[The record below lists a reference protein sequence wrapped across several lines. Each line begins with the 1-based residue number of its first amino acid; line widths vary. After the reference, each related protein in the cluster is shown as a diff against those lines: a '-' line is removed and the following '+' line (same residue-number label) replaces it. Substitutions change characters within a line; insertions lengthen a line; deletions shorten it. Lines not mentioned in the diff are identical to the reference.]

1 VSGASPLRRWAVE
14 LAKQVAVAVLY
25 FALGKLCI
33 RYFSFEG
40 NAAAVW
46 LPNGVSVPLLL
57 MWGGRY
63 LVGLSAGV
71 VALELASSVT
81 FGTSLA
87 IAGGDFLECLAGFL
101 LLRRW
106 LAGRDPLGTHAEL
119 AKLIGVGAVVGPAI
133 SATIGAT
140 ALVYLNHAPRAA
152 LLSIGW
158 TWYFA
163 NVTGFLIVA
172 PVLLSFHSPR
182 PSAELRRRWLDLGGI
197 LLLGAALDQLVFGG
211 IFPPGIAH
219 SLTFLPFVVLAAAAL
234 RLDQRASAAVTAF
247 TMLLGVWATL
257 RGSGPFVAGTL
268 ASSFNLLNLYLAVM
282 TVIALVLSVFNKM
295 RLAKD
300 EALRGS
306 EARFRSYFELGMI
319 GVAITDPE
327 RRYVAVNEAMCQM
340 LGYARDEL
348 LGKTWTEI
356 THPDDLEDNVG
367 RYTQARRGETE
378 GYRLT
383 KRYLR
388 KDGRAI
394 DVDIAVR
401 ALRDREGRLQSF
413 IAMVEDVTERQ
424 RLAEQSR
431 RALARARNELELLGA
446 PAFARHVSLGE
457 IEPLTAAIT
466 KAARDAVEGARVTV
480 AILDPGGATGSAGS
494 AGSAHAARPATPDH
508 ETRAMLDALA
518 GERFELVPH
527 GGNRAAHDGLL
538 AVIRVGE
545 RPRGVLRLERD
556 TDAEPWGQEEI
567 GLACRLAD
575 QLSIALMNR
584 ERAQAEVALRQSKE
598 LAEAANRAK
607 SEFLAN
613 MSHEI
618 RTPLNAVIGF
628 ASLAMQEPLD
638 PKVRE
643 LVENVQA
650 SGQDLLALISD
661 ILDFSKIEAGR
672 LEIERRAFSIAKC
685 IEHARRL
692 GEATA
697 RGRPLTVEARVDER
711 IPTSLLGDSV
721 RISQVLANLVG
732 NAVKFT
738 PAGTVRLRADVKRK
752 TADEAE
758 LLLAVEDTGIGMS
771 DEQQSRIFDA
781 FTQADASTTRLYGGS
796 GLGLTITKHLVEL
809 MGGRITV
816 VSAKGRGSRF
826 EVTLRLPIAEAQ
838 PSERRSERALA
849 WHGHFVGRR
858 ALLVEDNL
866 VNQKLA
872 SLMLKKLG
880 FEVSLANDGDQAIA
894 CVEASERAPE
904 SRFDIVFMDM
914 HMPGTDGVAAT
925 RAIRALRSA
934 QELPIVAMTA
944 SAFEDDRRACLDA
957 GMNAFLTKP
966 MKFDVVAQ
974 TVQAIEVERARATP
988 PRG

>member
-1 VSGASPLRRWAVE
+1 VSAATPARRWTAE
-14 LAKQVAVAVLY
+14 LAKQLAVAVAY

-33 RYFSFEG
+33 RHFSFEG

-63 LVGLSAGV
+63 LFGLSAGV
-71 VALELASSVT
+71 LALELVSDVT

-87 IAGGDFLECLAGFL
+87 IAGGDFLECLVGFL

-106 LAGRDPLGTHAEL
+106 LAGRDPLGTHADL
-119 AKLIGVGAVVGPAI
+119 AKLIAVGALAGPAI
-133 SATIGAT
+133 SATVGAN
-140 ALVYLNHAPRAA
+140 ALVYLNHAPRPA

-172 PVLLSFHSPR
+172 PVLLAFHSPR
-182 PSAELRRRWLDLGGI
+182 PVAELRRRWLDLGGI
-197 LLLGAALDQLVFGG
+197 LLLAAALDQLVFGG

-219 SLTFLPFVVLAAAAL
+219 SLTFLPFVVLATAAL

-247 TMLLGVWATL
+247 TMLLGAWATL
-257 RGSGPFVAGTL
+257 RGTGPFVAGTM

-282 TVIALVLSVFNKM
+282 TAIALVLSVFHKM

-319 GVAITDPE
+319 GVAITDAE
-327 RRYVAVNEAMCQM
+327 RRYVAVNESMCQM
-340 LGYARDEL
+340 LGYTREEL
-348 LGKTWTEI
+348 LGKTWSEI
-356 THPDDLEDNVG
+356 THPDDVNANVEQ
-367 RYTQARRGETE
+367 YAQARRGEID

-388 KDGRAI
+388 KDGRVI

-401 ALRDREGRLQSF
+401 AVRDRDGRVQSF
-413 IAMVEDVTERQ
+413 VAMLEDVTERQ

-431 RALARARNELELLGA
+431 RALARARSELELLGA
-446 PAFARHVSLGE
+446 PAFARLVTLGE
-457 IEPLTAAIT
+457 IGPLAKAIA
-466 KAARDAVEGARVTV
+466 KAAGDAVEGARVTV
-480 AILDPGGATGSAGS
+480 SLLDASGTGLAID
-494 AGSAHAARPATPDH
+494 AARPATPDH
-508 ETRAMLDALA
+508 ETRTMLEALA
-518 GERFELVPH
+518 GERFQLVPH
-527 GGNRAAHDGLL
+527 LGSHAEHDDLL

-545 RPRGVLRLERD
+545 RPRGVLRLEREAA
-556 TDAEPWGQEEI
+556 AEPFGQEEI

-575 QLSIALMNR
+575 LLSIALMNR
-584 ERAQAEVALRQSKE
+584 ERAQAEVALRKAKE

-607 SEFLAN
+607 SEFLAS

-638 PKVRE
+638 ARVRD

-672 LEIERRAFSIAKC
+672 LDIERRAFSIAKC
-685 IEHARRL
+685 IEHAKRL

-697 RGRPLTVEARVDER
+697 RGRPLAIEARVDER

-738 PAGTVRLRADVKRK
+738 PKGTVRLRADVKRL

-758 LLLAVEDTGIGMS
+758 LLLAVEDTGIGMTE
-771 DEQQSRIFDA
+771 EQQARIFEA

-826 EVTLRLPIAEAQ
+826 EVTLKLPIAEAQ
-838 PSERRSERALA
+838 PSERRSERDP
-849 WHGHFVGRR
+849 GIQGRFSGRR

-872 SLMLKKLG
+872 TLMLKKLG

-894 CVEASERAPE
+894 CVEASVKGGAQAGERPY
-904 SRFDIVFMDM
+904 DVVFMDM

-934 QELPIVAMTA
+934 RELPIVAMTA
-944 SAFEDDRRACLDA
+944 SAFEDDRRACLEA

-974 TVQAIEVERARATP
+974 TVEAIERERGP
-988 PRG
+988 QG